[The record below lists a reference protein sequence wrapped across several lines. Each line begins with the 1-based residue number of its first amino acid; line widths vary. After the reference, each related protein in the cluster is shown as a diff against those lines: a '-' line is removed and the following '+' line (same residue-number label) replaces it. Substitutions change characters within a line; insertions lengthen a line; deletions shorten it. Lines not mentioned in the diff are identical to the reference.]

1 MKLHPIRLAK
11 KVWKKVDIDKHPVI
25 VFNSI
30 KGVVLVLAGAGLFLA
45 EEIERSL
52 VVGSTA
58 VVVVVFVLLT
68 ALENDK
74 VGCLIRS
81 ARKDE

>member
-1 MKLHPIRLAK
+1 MKLHPIQLTK
-11 KVWKKVDIDKHPVI
+11 KVWETVDIDKHPVI

-30 KGVVLVLAGAGLFLA
+30 KGAMLVLAGAGLCLA
-45 EEIERSL
+45 EDIERSL

-74 VGCLIRS
+74 VGCLIRN

>member
-1 MKLHPIRLAK
+1 MKLHPIRLARK
-11 KVWKKVDIDKHPVI
+11 IWETLDIDQHPVI

-74 VGCLIRS
+74 VGCLIRN